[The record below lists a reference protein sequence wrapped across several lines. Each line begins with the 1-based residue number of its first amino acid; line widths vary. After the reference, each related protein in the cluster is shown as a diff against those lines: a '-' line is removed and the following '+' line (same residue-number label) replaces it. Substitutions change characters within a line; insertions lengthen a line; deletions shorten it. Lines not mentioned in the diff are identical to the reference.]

1 MFHVF
6 VEGAK
11 DGSPA
16 GLDRLAKAMAAH
28 YGLQPADLLAR
39 LQSGRF
45 RAKGNCDRATA
56 EQYVRDLER
65 LGARCTIEPVAG
77 APAPPARASTPS
89 LQPATKAPAPAPVAA
104 KAGPAQFSSGL
115 SAAFSTDSAQA
126 DVGAFAKL
134 ESGALSLASVD
145 GSGGTDEAVAA
156 EAFAP
161 PPAVAAAPAKPE
173 AKPAAAKSAKP
184 ARPKDEPLD
193 LFVPPDAGGDF
204 KVELA
209 DDEVERS
216 AKKRAS
222 TPPPNEPAAEPA
234 PAVARTRSQLSLAPA
249 TDSAPAAPRGNPLG
263 DERVRLVAGVVLAIL
278 IGFVPAHFVAAVRE
292 KSAYAAVDREV
303 ETAQSD
309 AQTMDTYDALDAR
322 RAELLARKYDER
334 RSIAITAL
342 LIWAAAG
349 AGIAYV
355 WFKRVPWDR
364 VSNA

>member
-16 GLDRLAKAMAAH
+16 GFERLAKAMAAH
-28 YGLQPADLLAR
+28 YGLPPADMLAR

-77 APAPPARASTPS
+77 AAAAPAVPARASAPS
-89 LQPATKAPAPAPVAA
+89 LQPATKPAPAS
-104 KAGPAQFSSGL
+104 PAQFSSGL
-115 SAAFSTDSAQA
+115 AAAFGSDAAQA
-126 DVGAFAKL
+126 DAGAFAKL

-145 GSGGTDEAVAA
+145 GSGEEHVAA
-156 EAFAP
+156 PEAFAP
-161 PPAVAAAPAKPE
+161 PPEPAAPAPKV
-173 AKPAAAKSAKP
+173 KPAAAAGAKAKP

-193 LFVPPDAGGDF
+193 LFEPPDAGSANF
-204 KVELA
+204 QVELA
-209 DDEVERS
+209 EDEIERS

-222 TPPPNEPAAEPA
+222 TPPPNEPAVEAAA
-234 PAVARTRSQLSLAPA
+234 PVERRSQPSMAPA
-249 TDSAPAAPRGNPLG
+249 TAPAAASPRGNLLG
-263 DERVRLVAGVVLAIL
+263 DPRVRLVAGVVLAIL
-278 IGFVPAHFVAAVRE
+278 IGFVPAHFVASIRE
-292 KSAYAAVDREV
+292 KSAYAAVDREIDTTQQ
-303 ETAQSD
+303 E
-309 AQTMDTYDALDAR
+309 AQTMDAYNALDAR
-322 RAELLARKYDER
+322 RDELLARKYDER

-342 LIWAAAG
+342 LLWAAAG

-355 WFKRVPWDR
+355 WFRRIPWNR
-364 VSNA
+364 E